1 MTTPLDDLA
10 ESVKLTLCMD
20 CRGSGQSGKP
30 RSFKSLAQLAPTDT
44 LPLNACPRCNG
55 SKAVLNVDDPVFEA
69 LWQVCPGCLE
79 RHKISTGHH
88 CGWGSCFCDG
98 KGIARRSHAEAALL
112 LLEACPRITLHHA
125 RLPDRE
131 LHYPLGVNQ
140 WWIATFPCPNV
151 SHDHRGI
158 SWWPAERTCI
168 RGEATIWLEAV
179 AAAVLAKMKE
189 KG

>member
-98 KGIARRSHAEAALL
+98 KGIARRPHAESALL
-112 LLEACPRITLHHA
+112 LLDTQPCAYFFVAFKPQGADIFMKQHGCILAPFGKISDMPSERI
-125 RLPDRE
+125 
-131 LHYPLGVNQ
+131 
-140 WWIATFPCPNV
+140 
-151 SHDHRGI
+151 
-158 SWWPAERTCI
+158 
-168 RGEATIWLEAV
+168 GEADNWLDAL